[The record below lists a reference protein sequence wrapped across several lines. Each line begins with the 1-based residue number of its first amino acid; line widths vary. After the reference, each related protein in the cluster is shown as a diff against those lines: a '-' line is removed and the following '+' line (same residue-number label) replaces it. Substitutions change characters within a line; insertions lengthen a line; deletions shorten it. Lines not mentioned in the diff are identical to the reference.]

1 MHLLNLYFI
10 VIYRF
15 SKITLHK
22 NSSDAKFSALLCTSM
37 FSYLILMYLFIT
49 FCIIF
54 NKALLNG
61 ITFAMF
67 KISMTVFPLFALVLN
82 YLWFYHINDVA
93 YLEEKYLE
101 YSLKKRRIIG
111 VLVVLSSIV
120 SLYGGPIFINKRVFP
135 DL

>member
-22 NSSDAKFSALLCTSM
+22 NSSDAKFCALLCTSM

-67 KISMTVFPLFALVLN
+67 KISMTVFPFFALVLN

-93 YLEEKYLE
+93 YFEEKYLE
-101 YSLKKRRIIG
+101 YTLKKRRVIG
-111 VLVVLSSIV
+111 VLVVLGSIV

>member
-1 MHLLNLYFI
+1 MNFFNLYFI

-15 SKITLHK
+15 LHSTLHK
-22 NSSDAKFSALLCTSM
+22 NTSDAKFSALLCTSM

-67 KISMTVFPLFALVLN
+67 KISMTIFPFFALVLN

-101 YSLKKRRIIG
+101 YSLKKRRVIG
-111 VLVVLSSIV
+111 VLVVLGSIV

>member
-15 SKITLHK
+15 SRVTLHK
-22 NSSDAKFSALLCTSM
+22 NSSDSKFSALLCTSLLSC
-37 FSYLILMYLFIT
+37 FILT
-49 FCIIF
+49 FLSIALCIII
-54 NKALLNG
+54 NKDMLIG
-61 ITFAMF
+61 ITV
-67 KISMTVFPLFALVLN
+67 SMLKLYSMALGTLTLILN

-101 YSLKKRRIIG
+101 YSLKKRRVIG
-111 VLVVLSSIV
+111 VLVVLSSIASILV
-120 SLYGGPIFINKRVFP
+120 GFIFINKKVFP

>member
-1 MHLLNLYFI
+1 MNFFNLYFI

-15 SKITLHK
+15 LHVTLHK
-22 NSSDAKFSALLCTSM
+22 NTSDAKFSALLYASM

-54 NKALLNG
+54 NRALLNG
-61 ITFAMF
+61 ITNAML
-67 KISMTVFPLFALVLN
+67 KIYMTVFPLFALVLN

-101 YSLKKRRIIG
+101 YSLKKRKFIG
-111 VLVVLSSIV
+111 VLVVLSSIASILV
-120 SLYGGPIFINKRVFP
+120 GFIFINKKVFP

>member
-67 KISMTVFPLFALVLN
+67 KISMTVFPFFALVLN

-101 YSLKKRRIIG
+101 YSLKKRRVIG
-111 VLVVLSSIV
+111 VLVVLGSIV

>member
-22 NSSDAKFSALLCTSM
+22 NSSDAKFSALLYASM
-37 FSYLILMYLFIT
+37 FSYLILMYLFVT

-54 NKALLNG
+54 NRALLNG

-67 KISMTVFPLFALVLN
+67 KISMTIFPFFALVLN

-93 YLEEKYLE
+93 YLEEEYLE
-101 YSLKKRRIIG
+101 YSLKKRKVIG
-111 VLVVLSSIV
+111 ALVVLG
-120 SLYGGPIFINKRVFP
+120 SLAVFLSGLLFVNKKVFP